1 VTIGLVVAEC
11 LDAWPNLC
19 FEREPRVMRRWLVG
33 SIVLIVIGGV
43 FLWRAPDVLWR
54 VERPILVGILHSKTG
69 PMAIIEQ
76 AMIDAEVL
84 ALEEINAQ
92 GGLLGRPVKWVIAD
106 GRSHLPTFALEA
118 RRLIESEKVSVI
130 FGCMASASRKTVK
143 PIVEQYHHLLFY
155 PNAYEGL
162 EQSPNIVYTGAAPNQ
177 HIIPAVKW
185 TYDHLK
191 ARRYF
196 LAGSD
201 HIWPQGVNA
210 IVKDCLTS
218 LGAEVVGEE
227 YLLLESSDVDPLI
240 AKIKEAKPDVI
251 LSTVTGNTNL
261 AFYPKL
267 VAAGLGPERL
277 PVVAFGVAE
286 VDLRQFPV
294 RDMVGDYASWNY
306 FQSIDRPENQ
316 EFVRKFKAKYGTDA
330 VVSDAIDM
338 AYNSVK
344 LWAQAVEE
352 GQTDDV
358 ATVQKLIARQSLSAA
373 EGIISVDP
381 ETRHTWRPVSIGR
394 IRRDG
399 QFEIVWTSDKPVRP
413 VPYPSSRTR
422 EEWDVFIDALFR
434 RWDGNWANPGKE
446 KSSAVATAG

>member
-1 VTIGLVVAEC
+1 
-11 LDAWPNLC
+11 
-19 FEREPRVMRRWLVG
+19 MRRWLVVL
-33 SIVLIVIGGV
+33 IVLIVIG
-43 FLWRAPDVLWR
+43 LLLIWRAPGDLWQ
-54 VERPILVGILHSKTG
+54 VESPIRVGILHSKIG
-69 PMAIIEQ
+69 PMATIEQ

-84 ALEEINAQ
+84 ALEEIKAN
-92 GGLLGRPVKWVIAD
+92 GGLLGRPVEWVIAD
-106 GRSHLPTFALEA
+106 GRSDLPTFAIEA
-118 RRLIESEKVSVI
+118 RRLIETEHVSVI
-130 FGCMASASRKTVK
+130 FGCMASSSRKTVK

-191 ARRYF
+191 ARKYF

-201 HIWPQGVNA
+201 HIWSRGVNA

-227 YLLLESSDVDPLI
+227 YLLMESGDVDPLI
-240 AKIKEAKPDVI
+240 ARIKEAKPDVI
-251 LSTVTGNTNL
+251 LSTVTGDTNL

-267 VAAGLGPERL
+267 VASGLGPERL

-286 VDLRQFPV
+286 VDLRKFPV

-316 EFVRKFKAKYGTDA
+316 EFVRKFKAKYGKEA
-330 VVSDAIDM
+330 VISDASDM

-358 ATVQKLIARQSLSAA
+358 ATVRTLIAHQSLSAA

-381 ETRHTWRPVSIGR
+381 ETRHTWRPASIGR
-394 IRRDG
+394 IRPDG
-399 QFEIVWTSDKPVRP
+399 QFEIVWKSDKPVRP
-413 VPYPSSRTR
+413 IPYPGSRTR
-422 EEWDVFIDALFR
+422 EEWETFLETLYR
-434 RWDGNWANPGKE
+434 RWDGHWANPAKE
-446 KSSAVATAG
+446 KPSIATTAG

>member
-1 VTIGLVVAEC
+1 
-11 LDAWPNLC
+11 
-19 FEREPRVMRRWLVG
+19 MRRWWVG
-33 SIVLIVIGGV
+33 LIVLIGIGGLLTWCV
-43 FLWRAPDVLWR
+43 PEIRWR
-54 VERPILVGILHSKTG
+54 VERPILVGILHSKSG
-69 PMAIIEQ
+69 SMAIVEK
-76 AMIDAEVL
+76 AMIAAEEL
-84 ALEEINAQ
+84 ALEEINAE

-106 GRSHLPTFALEA
+106 GRSDLPTFAREA
-118 RRLIESEKVSVI
+118 RRLIETEKVSVI

-177 HIIPAVKW
+177 HLIPAVKW
-185 TYDHLK
+185 TYDQLN
-191 ARRYF
+191 ARKYF

-201 HIWPQGVNA
+201 HIWSQGVNA

-227 YLLLESSDVDPLI
+227 YLLLESSNVDPLI

-251 LSTVTGNTNL
+251 LSTVTGDTNL

-267 VAAGLGPERL
+267 VAAGLGPSRV
-277 PVVAFGVAE
+277 PVVAFGVGE
-286 VDLRQFPV
+286 PELLEFPV

-306 FQSIDRPENQ
+306 FQSIDRPQNQ

-330 VVSDAIDM
+330 VMSDAVDM

-352 GQTDDV
+352 AQTDDV
-358 ATVQKLIARQSLSAA
+358 ATVRAVIAHQSLNAA
-373 EGIISVDP
+373 EGIVSIDP
-381 ETRHTWRPVSIGR
+381 ETRHTWRPVYIGR
-394 IRRDG
+394 IRSDG

-413 VPYPSSRTR
+413 IPYPASRTR
-422 EEWDVFIDALFR
+422 EEWDAFIDALFR
-434 RWDGNWANPGKE
+434 RWDGNWANPRKE
-446 KSSAVATAG
+446 KENSSTAAGAG

>member
-1 VTIGLVVAEC
+1 
-11 LDAWPNLC
+11 
-19 FEREPRVMRRWLVG
+19 MSRWLVVL
-33 SIVLIVIGGV
+33 IVLIVIV
-43 FLWRAPDVLWR
+43 LLVAWRAPDLLSQ
-54 VERPILVGILHSKTG
+54 VEPPIRVGILHSKSG
-69 PMAIIEQ
+69 PMATIEK

-84 ALEEINAQ
+84 ALEEIKAN
-92 GGLLGRPVKWVIAD
+92 GGLLGRPVEWVIAD
-106 GRSHLPTFALEA
+106 GRSDLPTFAIEA
-118 RRLIESEKVSVI
+118 RRLIETEHVSVI

-143 PIVEQYHHLLFY
+143 PIVEKYHHLLFY

-185 TYDHLK
+185 TYDHLN
-191 ARRYF
+191 ARKYF

-201 HIWPQGVNA
+201 HIWSRGVNA
-210 IVKDCLTS
+210 IVTDCLTE
-218 LGAEVVGEE
+218 LGAEVVGEQ
-227 YLLLESSDVDPLI
+227 YLLMESGDVDPLI
-240 AKIKEAKPDVI
+240 ARIKEAKPDVI
-251 LSTVTGNTNL
+251 LSTVTGDTNL

-286 VDLRQFPV
+286 VDLFKLPV

-306 FQSIDRPENQ
+306 FQSIDRPENR
-316 EFVRKFKAKYGTDA
+316 EFVRKFQAKYGANA
-330 VVSDAIDM
+330 VVSDAVDM

-358 ATVQKLIARQSLSAA
+358 ATVRTLIAHQSLSAA

-381 ETRHTWRPVSIGR
+381 ETRHTWRPVFIGQ
-394 IRRDG
+394 IQPNG
-399 QFEIVWTSDKPVRP
+399 QFKIVWTSDKPVRP
-413 VPYPSSRTR
+413 VPFPGSRTR
-422 EEWDVFIDALFR
+422 EEWETFLDALFR
-434 RWDGNWANPGKE
+434 RWNDNWANPAKE
-446 KSSAVATAG
+446 KSSLAATAG